1 MHHQNDLVMRL
12 YQNGVTTKDIGWNLK
27 IHQPVVSK
35 ILRDN
40 GILLGRGGNNRK
52 YQVNDNFE
60 FSDNLSFLRRG
71 TLRIKDVGVG
81 DYWKITSPD
90 PTKLEK
96 IKKKLGSTHPIKQ
109 SGYNSYM
116 LQICGKSF
124 ANRVRQYREQGLHVK
139 TPK

>member
-1 MHHQNDLVMRL
+1 MHHQNDLVIRL
-12 YQNGVTTKDIGWNLK
+12 YHNGVSPKEISWNLK
-27 IHQPVVSK
+27 VQYNIVRK
-35 ILRDN
+35 ILREN
-40 GILLGRGGNNRK
+40 GIFLKRGNNRK

-96 IKKKLGSTHPIKQ
+96 IKKKLDSTHPIKQ
-109 SGYNSYM
+109 TGYNTYI

-124 ANRVRQYREQGLHVK
+124 ANRVKQYRESYVTK
-139 TPK
+139 R